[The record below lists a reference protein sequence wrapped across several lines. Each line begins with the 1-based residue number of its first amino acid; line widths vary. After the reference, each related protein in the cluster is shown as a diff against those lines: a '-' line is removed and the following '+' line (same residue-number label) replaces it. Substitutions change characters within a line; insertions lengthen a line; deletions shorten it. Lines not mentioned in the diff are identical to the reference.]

1 MALFEWNDSYSVKVG
16 LFDGHHKK
24 LVGMINELHQA
35 MVSRQANAV
44 IEKILDSLVDYTKY
58 HFTEEERLMK
68 QHGYPGYEQQ
78 KKEHAD
84 LVSQVA
90 DIQDRYKKG
99 SLSVSLETM
108 SFLKNWLSSHILGTD
123 KKYSRFFADRGVV

>member
-35 MVSRQANAV
+35 MMSRQASAV

-58 HFTEEERLMK
+58 HFTEEEKLMK

-78 KKEHAD
+78 KKEHEN
-84 LVSQVA
+84 LVSRVVE
-90 DIQDRYKKG
+90 IQDKLKKG
-99 SLSVSLETM
+99 SMSVTLETM
-108 SFLKNWLSSHILGTD
+108 AFLKSWLSDHILVSD
-123 KKYSRFFADRGVV
+123 KKYSQFFADRGVV

>member
-1 MALFEWNDSYSVKVG
+1 MALFEWNDSYSVKVAV
-16 LFDGHHKK
+16 FDGHHKK

-35 MVSRQANAV
+35 MVNRQANAV
-44 IEKILDSLVDYTKY
+44 IEKILASLVDYTKY
-58 HFTEEERLMK
+58 HFAEEEKLMK
-68 QHGYPGYEQQ
+68 QHGYPGYQEQ
-78 KKEHAD
+78 KKEHED

-108 SFLKNWLSSHILGTD
+108 SFLKNWLSGHILGTD
-123 KKYSRFFADRGVV
+123 KKYSRFFADKGVV